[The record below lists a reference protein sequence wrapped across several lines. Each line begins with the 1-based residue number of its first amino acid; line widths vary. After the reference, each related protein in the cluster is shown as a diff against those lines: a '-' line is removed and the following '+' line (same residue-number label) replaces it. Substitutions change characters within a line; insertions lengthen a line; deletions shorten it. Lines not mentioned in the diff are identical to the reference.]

1 MLTSIFQTSAEWGK
15 AIDHSN
21 ADEKTK
27 QLMELGLQTIQ
38 LHVGQGMKSSEIAAI
53 VKEII
58 LGKNT
63 NFRCFTNVGFLDE
76 EIAAKLKDPASDE
89 SIEYAR
95 KRFFEDKKEEN

>member
-1 MLTSIFQTSAEWGK
+1 M
-15 AIDHSN
+15 
-21 ADEKTK
+21 
-27 QLMELGLQTIQ
+27 MELGLQNLQ
-38 LHVGQGMKSSEIAAI
+38 RHMAQGMKSSEMVAAI

-95 KRFFEDKKEEN
+95 KRFFEDKKEDN

>member
-1 MLTSIFQTSAEWGK
+1 MALGVEKLRQ
-15 AIDHSN
+15 AI
-21 ADEKTK
+21 
-27 QLMELGLQTIQ
+27 
-38 LHVGQGMKSSEIAAI
+38 GQGMKSSEIAAI

-63 NFRCFTNVGFLDE
+63 NFRCFTNVGFFDE

-95 KRFFEDKKEEN
+95 KRFFEEKEEN

>member
-1 MLTSIFQTSAEWGK
+1 
-15 AIDHSN
+15 
-21 ADEKTK
+21 
-27 QLMELGLQTIQ
+27 MELGLQTIQ